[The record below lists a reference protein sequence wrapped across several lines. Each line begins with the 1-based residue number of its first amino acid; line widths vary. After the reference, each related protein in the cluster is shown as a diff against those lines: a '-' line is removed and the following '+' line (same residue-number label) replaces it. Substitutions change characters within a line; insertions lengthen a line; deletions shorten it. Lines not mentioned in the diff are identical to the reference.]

1 MIRSS
6 RPGMTRGIRRT
17 VVIVAAIALMLGGCS
32 GGGGENGASL
42 SSDDEITVALGG
54 DPLTLNPFDWRAGVN
69 FYGFSQVYERLL
81 TRDADGE
88 IAPGLASEWEV
99 SDDGLTYTFTLR
111 DDVVFHNG
119 DPMTSAD
126 VKFSLERF
134 ADPDIQVFSYML
146 SDMEAVET
154 PDEHTA
160 IVKFSKP
167 NAQFLTGLGLAF
179 IVPESIGDEPDD
191 HLDATGLGTG
201 PFTLASRSVGEGFR
215 LERFDDYWGDRAGFA
230 AIDVRVISDSNARV
244 SALRSGQVDYI
255 VPVPPQN
262 VDQLKADFTVK
273 SANDSNTV
281 GIAFDNQSPG
291 EEGILADER
300 VRRAMDLAIDREG
313 VVKTALNGFGI
324 AHGGVA
330 PQNPGNDRVPMVEQD
345 LDQAKKLI
353 DEAGVAGESVTLYV
367 PQNGRV
373 TSSEQVGQTV
383 AAFWDQI
390 GLKTDLRIIAYEEWI
405 DRQKNGP
412 GQAMLSFM
420 GDEFTGSPITRL
432 ENFQG
437 CEGSS
442 SNFCD
447 EELEKIIQRASVS
460 PSLEAHVDDYVE
472 GFTLMQERGLG
483 IQMYVQ
489 ETAYAMKPS
498 ICWEPVAGTS
508 IPRLATL
515 EPCD

>member
-1 MIRSS
+1 MIRRNRRSTT
-6 RPGMTRGIRRT
+6 PWVRRT
-17 VVIVAAIALMLGGCS
+17 AAIVAVSALTLGACS
-32 GGGGENGASL
+32 GGGGDDGESL
-42 SSDDEITVALGG
+42 AADDTISVGLGG

-81 TRDADGE
+81 TRDAEGE
-88 IAPGLASEWEV
+88 IAPGLASDWEV
-99 SDDGLTYTFTLR
+99 SEDGLTYTFTLR
-111 DDVVFHNG
+111 DDVTFHNG
-119 DPMTSAD
+119 DNMTSAD
-126 VKFSLERF
+126 VKFSIERF

-146 SDMEAVET
+146 SDMEGVET
-154 PDEHTA
+154 PDDRTV
-160 IVKFSKP
+160 IVKFAKP

-179 IVPESIGDEPDD
+179 IVPASIGDQPNDY
-191 HLDATGLGTG
+191 LDAHGEGTG
-201 PFTLASRSVGEGFR
+201 PLTLKSRSVGEGFE
-215 LERFDDYWGDRAGFA
+215 LERFDDYWGEPAGFA
-230 AIDVRVISDSNARV
+230 AMDVRVISDSNARV
-244 SALRSGQVDYI
+244 SALRGGQVDFI

-262 VDQLKADFTVK
+262 VDQLESDFTVK
-273 SANDSNTV
+273 SANDSNSI
-281 GIAFDNQSPG
+281 GIAFDNQTPG
-291 EEGILADER
+291 EEGILSDER
-300 VRRAMDLAIDREG
+300 VRRAMDLAIDREA
-313 VVKTALNGFGI
+313 VVKTALSGFGI

-345 LDQAKKLI
+345 VDAAKKLI
-353 DEAGVAGESVTLYV
+353 EEAGVTGETVTLYV

-383 AAFWDQI
+383 AAFWDEI

-405 DRQKNGP
+405 DRQKNTG

-432 ENFQG
+432 VNFQG

-447 EELEKIIQRASVS
+447 EELEKIIRRATVS
-460 PSLEAHVDDYVE
+460 PSLEEHVNDYVD
-472 GFTLMQERGLG
+472 GFTLMQDRGLG

-489 ETAYAMKPS
+489 ETAYAMKS
-498 ICWEPVAGTS
+498 AICWEPIAGTS
-508 IPRLATL
+508 IPKLATL